1 MKQYYGVLN
10 YRTVITLV
18 ITIATTFICFT
29 YDIQFY
35 VDLTLLSIAIIFPLV
50 FTIRGSFRRREK
62 ALEHLSQFRSA
73 LKTVYYFV
81 MGNEEMTEKTKTR
94 LSNAL
99 SEISE
104 ETIAHLKVH
113 DNGTEDLDTVTD
125 KVFQF
130 IGEAEETI
138 SRKLKDRIWRFMND
152 LHEGIE
158 NVRAIHIHRTPISLK
173 AYCLLFIYVFP
184 MIYVPTIINNL
195 GPGSP
200 EAMTYF
206 VVILTE
212 FILISLYNIQDQLEY
227 PFDDKGLDDI
237 KLENFKIDRGK
248 SK

>member
-1 MKQYYGVLN
+1 MKQYYGIIN
-10 YRTVITLV
+10 YRTAITMVITAV
-18 ITIATTFICFT
+18 TTFICFK

-35 VDLTLLSIAIIFPLV
+35 IDLTLLSIAIIFPLV

-73 LKTVYYFV
+73 LKTVYYFI
-81 MGNEEMTEKTKTR
+81 MSNNEMLDSTKTR
-94 LSNAL
+94 ISNAL

-104 ETIAHLKVH
+104 VTIVHLKND
-113 DNGTEDLDTVTD
+113 DNGTKDLDVVTN

-130 IGEAEETI
+130 VDEAEEMI

-152 LHEGIE
+152 LHESIE

-173 AYCLLFIYVFP
+173 AYCLLFIYIFP
-184 MIYVPTIINNL
+184 AIYVPTIINNL

-200 EAMTYF
+200 EIMTYF

-237 KLENFKIDRGK
+237 KLDNFKIDR
-248 SK
+248 